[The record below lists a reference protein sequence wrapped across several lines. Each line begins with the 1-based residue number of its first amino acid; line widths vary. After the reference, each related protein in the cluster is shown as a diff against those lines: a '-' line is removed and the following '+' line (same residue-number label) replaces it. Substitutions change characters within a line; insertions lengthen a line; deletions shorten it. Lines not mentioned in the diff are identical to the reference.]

1 MGPVTGLGM
10 ALLFPAL
17 LFCGFQLV
25 AIFFCCCC
33 FLNLFFVFL
42 IWILPPLC
50 PSDCLYFVQ
59 SVVLQEAGSD
69 RSVQTDTFQP

>member
-25 AIFFCCCC
+25 ATFLLLLLFSEFIFCVPD
-33 FLNLFFVFL
+33 LDSSSP
-42 IWILPPLC
+42 LP
-50 PSDCLYFVQ
+50 Q
-59 SVVLQEAGSD
+59 
-69 RSVQTDTFQP
+69 